1 MIRLHHTEVFDQV
14 YKTYYHRLCFYA
26 SRFIKA
32 DHAEDVIETLFLK
45 LWNKKQAFETE
56 EHMKAFLYH
65 AVRNACLDYIK
76 VSRNAAIRH
85 NTYTETQAHQDPD
98 PLHHLIEA
106 ETLAGIYQAIEAL
119 PAQCAKVIRMSF
131 LEGRDNA
138 SIASEMNLSLQTV
151 KNYKTNGLIFLKTK
165 LPRNALSIIVLLA
178 LLD

>member
-1 MIRLHHTEVFDQV
+1 LIRLHHTDVFDQV

-32 DHAEDVIETLFLK
+32 DYAEDVIETLFLK
-45 LWNKKQAFETE
+45 LWNKKQVFETE

-65 AVRNACLDYIK
+65 AVRNACLDHIK
-76 VSRNAAIRH
+76 VSRNAAVRH
-85 NTYTETQAHQDPD
+85 NTYTEIQARQDPD

-106 ETLAGIYQAIEAL
+106 EALAAIYQAIEAL

-138 SIASEMNLSLQTV
+138 AIASEMNLSLQTV
-151 KNYKTNGLIFLKTK
+151 KNYKTSGLSFLKTK
-165 LPRNALSIIVLLA
+165 LSMNALSIIALLA